1 MFDLNFLGL
10 ASGFIMLLVI
20 GAGHIL
26 VVKGEYHFGTGLW
39 PLFLVLGLLAI
50 AASLFVNNALLSSS
64 LGIAGFILLWS
75 IHELFKQKERVRKGW
90 FPQNPKREE

>member
-10 ASGFIMLLVI
+10 ASGLIMLLVI

-26 VVKGEYHFGTGLW
+26 VIKGEYYFGVRLWLLFLILGLW
-39 PLFLVLGLLAI
+39 SI
-50 AASLFVNNALLSSS
+50 AVSLFVDNTLLSVT
-64 LGIAGFILLWS
+64 LGIIGFSLLWS

-90 FPQNPKREE
+90 FPRNPNRKT